1 MIEKTYPGLRDFP
14 PKLTQLAT
22 RGTDLVAPWAIIR
35 IDPALLSL
43 EKKLQKPQ
51 VREQLEPGRHPAQ
64 SEEGMAIFF
73 SSCPPDSQIECAYA
87 TSESCLTKW
96 ETRNKMFAWPHQK
109 FMIHVDGSDVV
120 MRFWLRKN
128 VRTGRL
134 AFSRKEVIDAREG

>member
-14 PKLTQLAT
+14 PNLTPLAT

-73 SSCPPDSQIECAYA
+73 LLVRQI
-87 TSESCLTKW
+87 
-96 ETRNKMFAWPHQK
+96 H
-109 FMIHVDGSDVV
+109 
-120 MRFWLRKN
+120 
-128 VRTGRL
+128 RL
-134 AFSRKEVIDAREG
+134 SVHMQQVKVA